1 MKKYIEYLK
10 SIEINADTLIK
21 KVETT
26 LQAAKRLCPEPIQSI
41 YISDWIQTEGKRS
54 YEHLY
59 LFTNTCIIESANFST
74 DTNVNIEI
82 TVLKD
87 RVIYVIVKYNDYF
100 EKANTASRLS
110 VDFHTDSGVFAL
122 KGAKENCDKLI
133 EVYDKYVKPNISK
146 VALAGWGGGLIKTI
160 GK

>member
-1 MKKYIEYLK
+1 MNEHIDYLN
-10 SIEINADTLIK
+10 SIGINTDTLTK

-26 LQAAKRLCPEPIQSI
+26 LRAARRICPEEIQSI
-41 YISDWIQTEGKRS
+41 YISDWIQTEGQRA

-59 LFTNTCIIESANFST
+59 LFTNTYIIESANFST
-74 DTNVNIEI
+74 DTNVNIEV

-87 RVIYVIVKYNDYF
+87 RVKYVIVKYNDYF

-110 VDFHTDSGVFAL
+110 VFFGTDSGIFEL

-133 EVYDKYVKPNISK
+133 EVYDKYVRPNISK
-146 VALAGWGGGLIKTI
+146 IAIPGW
-160 GK
+160 

>member
-1 MKKYIEYLK
+1 MNVHTDYLN
-10 SIEINADTLIK
+10 SIDINTETLINK
-21 KVETT
+21 IGQT
-26 LQAAKRLCPEPIQSI
+26 LQAARRICPEEIQSI
-41 YISDWIQTEGKRS
+41 YISDWIQTEGQRA

-59 LFTNTCIIESANFST
+59 LFTNTYIIESANFAT

-87 RVIYVIVKYNDYF
+87 RVKYVIIKYNDYF

-110 VDFHTDSGVFAL
+110 VIFRTDSGVFEL

-133 EVYDKYVKPNISK
+133 EVYDKYVRPNISK
-146 VALAGWGGGLIKTI
+146 IAIPGW
-160 GK
+160 

>member
-1 MKKYIEYLK
+1 MNVYSDYLN
-10 SIEINADTLIK
+10 SIGINTDTLIK

-26 LQAAKRLCPEPIQSI
+26 LLAAKRICPEEIKSI
-41 YISDWIQTEGKRS
+41 YISDWIQTEGQRA

-59 LFTNTCIIESANFST
+59 LFTNNYIIESANFTT

-100 EKANTASRLS
+100 EKANTASKLS
-110 VDFHTDSGVFAL
+110 LYFRTDVGVFGL

-133 EVYDKYVKPNISK
+133 EVYDKYVRPNISK
-146 VALAGWGGGLIKTI
+146 VALPGWSSIITPI

>member
-1 MKKYIEYLK
+1 MNMYIEYLD
-10 SIEINADTLIK
+10 SIEINTATLIK

-26 LQAAKRLCPEPIQSI
+26 LRAARRICPEEIQSI
-41 YISDWIQTEGKRS
+41 YVSDWIQPEGQRA

-59 LFTNTCIIESANFST
+59 LFTNTYIIESVNFTT

-87 RVIYVIVKYNDYF
+87 RVKYVSVKYNDYF

-110 VDFHTDSGVFAL
+110 VRFDTDSASFEL
-122 KGAKENCDKLI
+122 KGAKENCNKLI
-133 EVYDKYVKPNISK
+133 EVYDKYVRPNISK
-146 VALAGWGGGLIKTI
+146 VAIPG
-160 GK
+160 

>member
-1 MKKYIEYLK
+1 MSEHIDYLN
-10 SIEINADTLIK
+10 SIGINTDTLIK

-26 LQAAKRLCPEPIQSI
+26 LRAARRICPEEIQSI
-41 YISDWIQTEGKRS
+41 YISDWIKPEGQRA

-59 LFTNTCIIESANFST
+59 LFTNTYIIESAHFTT
-74 DTNVNIEI
+74 DTDVNIEV

-87 RVIYVIVKYNDYF
+87 RVKYVLVKYNDYF

-110 VDFHTDSGVFAL
+110 VFFITNGGAFAL

-133 EVYDKYVKPNISK
+133 EVYDKYVRPNISK
-146 VALAGWGGGLIKTI
+146 VPIPE
-160 GK
+160 

>member
-1 MKKYIEYLK
+1 MNEHIDYLN
-10 SIEINADTLIK
+10 SIGINTDTLIK

-26 LQAAKRLCPEPIQSI
+26 LRAARRICPEEIQSI
-41 YISDWIQTEGKRS
+41 YISDWIQPEGQRA

-59 LFTNTCIIESANFST
+59 LFTNTYIIESANFTT
-74 DTNVNIEI
+74 DTNVNMEM

-87 RVIYVIVKYNDYF
+87 RVKYVSVKYNDYF

-110 VDFHTDSGVFAL
+110 VRFDTDSASFEL

-133 EVYDKYVKPNISK
+133 EVYDKYVRPNISK
-146 VALAGWGGGLIKTI
+146 VAIPG
-160 GK
+160 

>member
-1 MKKYIEYLK
+1 MNVYIEYLN
-10 SIEINADTLIK
+10 SIGINTDTLIN

-26 LQAAKRLCPEPIQSI
+26 LRAARRICPEEIQSI
-41 YISDWIQTEGKRS
+41 YISDWIQPEGQRA

-59 LFTNTCIIESANFST
+59 LFTNTYIIESANFST

-110 VDFHTDSGVFAL
+110 VNFHTDSGVFEL
-122 KGAKENCDKLI
+122 KGAEENCNKLI
-133 EVYDKYVKPNISK
+133 EVYEKYVRPNISK
-146 VALAGWGGGLIKTI
+146 VAFPGRY
-160 GK
+160 